1 MNEKITLR
9 HGDGGFLT
17 NRLIRD
23 IFYRHFDNEI
33 LTGYQDAAIFSLETG
48 RLAFTTDGFVVK
60 PIFFPGGDI
69 GSLPYGTINDLTAA
83 GAIPLY
89 LSAGFVIE
97 EGLESE
103 ECMNASIQ
111 DR

>member
-1 MNEKITLR
+1 
-9 HGDGGFLT
+9 
-17 NRLIRD
+17 
-23 IFYRHFDNEI
+23 
-33 LTGYQDAAIFSLETG
+33 
-48 RLAFTTDGFVVK
+48 VVK

-69 GSLPYGTINDLTAA
+69 GKLAVSGTINDLTAA